1 MKRTAAYRYASDIC
15 FFFSILSLF
24 PSLRPLH
31 GPMALF
37 TAASLAVSLA
47 AVYTPWAP
55 LRLVLALLP
64 GLAFLQAKLS
74 FPLVFPA
81 LAWLYLIL
89 VLTAGRFS
97 IWLEGYRRSFRFML
111 YVCLFVVVSSILLN
125 LIIPGVL
132 LIQPSVC

>member
-37 TAASLAVSLA
+37 AAASLLVSLA

-55 LRLVLALLP
+55 LRLVLSLLP
-64 GLAFLQAKLS
+64 GLAFLHAELS
-74 FPLVFPA
+74 FPLLFLAP
-81 LAWLYLIL
+81 AWLYLIL
-89 VLTAGRFS
+89 TLTAGRFS
-97 IWLEGYRRSFRFML
+97 IWLEGYRRSFRFMQTPEG
-111 YVCLFVVVSSILLN
+111 S
-125 LIIPGVL
+125 
-132 LIQPSVC
+132 PSPRRRRGSR